1 MGLFFQVLASGSK
14 GNSVLVC
21 SEKTRV
27 LFDAGLSAKEILRRL
42 ERTGVNANQLSG
54 LVLSHEHQDHV
65 RGAGTLSRRFD
76 LPAYLSQGTLENLPS
91 QVGHLPGRQLFQT
104 GSTFAVGDLLV
115 EPFSISHDAA
125 EPAGFIITHNG
136 CRLGICTDC
145 GTATQLVR
153 ARLRD
158 CDAMVIEANHDTQML
173 LTGPYP
179 PELKQRI
186 RSRHGHLSNDDTFQL
201 LEELLHERLRAV
213 VFAHLSETNNHP
225 DLVLESCRRL
235 RKSEKWQCVRFEL
248 AKQNEPTPP
257 LELNANVHEQ

>member
-1 MGLFFQVLASGSK
+1 MAMRLQVLASGSK

-21 SEKTRV
+21 TERTRV

-42 ERTGVNANQLSG
+42 EQTGVSANRLSG

-76 LPAYLSQGTLENLPS
+76 LPVYLSRGTLEQLPQ
-91 QVGHLPGRQLFQT
+91 QVGQLPERQLFQT
-104 GSTFAVGDLLV
+104 GAHFTIGDLSI

-125 EPAGFIITHNG
+125 EPAGFLITHNG

-153 ARLRD
+153 ARLKD
-158 CDAMVIEANHDTQML
+158 CNALVIEANHDTRML

-186 RSRHGHLSNDDTFQL
+186 RSRHGHLSNDETFHL
-201 LEELLHERLRAV
+201 IEELLHEQLRAI

-225 DLVLESCRRL
+225 DIIAQAYRAL
-235 RKSEKWQCVRFEL
+235 RMREEWRGVHFEIGDQHQPG
-248 AKQNEPTPP
+248 KQI
-257 LELNANVHEQ
+257 ELT

>member
-1 MGLFFQVLASGSK
+1 MGLLFQVLASGSK

-42 ERTGVNANQLSG
+42 ERTGVSANQLSG

-76 LPAYLSQGTLENLPS
+76 FPVYLSQGTLEHLPQ
-91 QVGHLPGRQLFQT
+91 QVGHLTGRQLFQT
-104 GSTFAVGDLLV
+104 GSAFAVGDLLV

-136 CRLGICTDC
+136 SRLGICTDC
-145 GTATQLVR
+145 GTVTQLVR
-153 ARLRD
+153 ARLNA
-158 CDAMVIEANHDTQML
+158 CDGMVIEANHDTQML

-201 LEELLHERLRAV
+201 LDELLHERLRAV

-225 DLVLESCRRL
+225 DIIAQAYRALLTREEWRG
-235 RKSEKWQCVRFEL
+235 VRFDIGDQNHPGQPIEL
-248 AKQNEPTPP
+248 T
-257 LELNANVHEQ
+257 